1 MPEMNGLET
10 AAAIRALPNANYDLP
25 LVAITSDVS
34 PKRLAEMRDAGFDLC
49 LEKPVRRDAL
59 FKVILGILSRRV
71 EN

>member
-1 MPEMNGLET
+1 MQFNEQRVLGLDMVIERS
-10 AAAIRALPNANYDLP
+10 AQHPG
-25 LVAITSDVS
+25 
-34 PKRLAEMRDAGFDLC
+34 RLAEMRDAGFDLC